1 MGENL
6 TFDYGHLSIDD
17 TRRKAK
23 QTANVFNPPIT
34 VRPLNI
40 ENYESCVQFK
50 QSNQSR
56 DFTKQDESNEKAS
69 SYIQIGS
76 VLHNLFSTIHTAA
89 DIEPALNQLESHG
102 ILYNE
107 DITQDRLIDM
117 LRKRLDDKRVAD
129 WFSDKWQLFNECTML
144 SIDPDTNEVQ
154 EHRPD
159 RVMTDGKKMIVVDF
173 KFGKPRPE
181 YQNQVR
187 GYMNLLRTMGYP
199 NVKGYLWFV
208 YSNVIEEVK

>member
-1 MGENL
+1 
-6 TFDYGHLSIDD
+6 
-17 TRRKAK
+17 
-23 QTANVFNPPIT
+23 
-34 VRPLNI
+34 
-40 ENYESCVQFK
+40 
-50 QSNQSR
+50 
-56 DFTKQDESNEKAS
+56 
-69 SYIQIGS
+69 
-76 VLHNLFSTIHTAA
+76 
-89 DIEPALNQLESHG
+89 
-102 ILYNE
+102 
-107 DITQDRLIDM
+107 
-117 LRKRLDDKRVAD
+117 
-129 WFSDKWQLFNECTML
+129 ML